1 MADFTIKANDRLPTI
16 EAVLGYAAPAV
27 QADLDALATALAD
40 PATRVSF
47 IMRKAGDPTPKVD
60 KLAVVVDAPA
70 RRVRYEWVAGD
81 TDTPGTY
88 QAEWEVIFPTGKP
101 QTFPLL
107 TYHSIDILADL
118 DANDDP
124 AVA

>member
-1 MADFTIKANDRLPTI
+1 MADFDIKANDRLPTI
-16 EAVLGYAAPAV
+16 EATLGYGTPAV

-47 IMRKAGDPTPKVD
+47 IMRKAGDPTPKID
-60 KLAVVVDAPA
+60 KLATVADAAA

-88 QAEWEVIFPTGKP
+88 EAEWEVIFPSGKP
-101 QTFPLL
+101 QTFPLK
-107 TYHSIDILADL
+107 TYHSIAVLADL
-118 DANDDP
+118 DGNDDP